1 MHRRAGSP
9 SCADQRSSEPKVFR
23 SERLAACCAL
33 AALLSPRREQ
43 IGNLDTWEVSRGALW
58 YKLAIRLR
66 PRARPSNICLRFDE
80 FFAGDFCWVGCEYGS
95 AFITMLQTMNSL
107 PIFDGLFLKAAAGA
121 DVFTYFAQSN
131 AAGKFVI
138 FILILCSILAWTVM
152 IGKALELARLRQNN
166 TRFQSL
172 LSEETHILGLDP
184 SKPIKGRGPYL
195 RMTREALGAFFRYG
209 GHQIDRDSHRASLRM
224 GHVENAL
231 QRALAEQVLRYE
243 SKMVMLASIVTGA
256 PFLGLLGT
264 VWGVMDAFGG
274 MAGAGTASLQ
284 SLAPGVSGALLTT
297 VAGLLVAIPSVF
309 GYNYLLQTTKIAV
322 MELENFASMLA
333 DRIELEAQAASE
345 DEYA

>member
-1 MHRRAGSP
+1 
-9 SCADQRSSEPKVFR
+9 
-23 SERLAACCAL
+23 
-33 AALLSPRREQ
+33 
-43 IGNLDTWEVSRGALW
+43 
-58 YKLAIRLR
+58 
-66 PRARPSNICLRFDE
+66 
-80 FFAGDFCWVGCEYGS
+80 
-95 AFITMLQTMNSL
+95 MLQTMTTLSS
-107 PIFDGLFLKAAAGA
+107 FDGLFHIAAAGA
-121 DVFTYFAQSN
+121 DVFTYFGQSN

-138 FILILCSILAWTVM
+138 FVLVLCSILAWTVM
-152 IGKALELARLRQNN
+152 IGKALELSRLRKNN
-166 TRFQSL
+166 HRFQAL
-172 LSEETHILGLDP
+172 LSEETHMLALDP

-209 GHQIDRDSHRASLRM
+209 GHPMDEDSHRVSLRM

-309 GYNYLLQTTKIAV
+309 GYNYLLQITKIAV
-322 MELENFASMLA
+322 MELENFASMVA
-333 DRIELEAQAASE
+333 DRIELEAQAASQSE
-345 DEYA
+345 HG